1 VNDYLAY
8 RGTGEPDPDASARPL
23 PDVPPWRES
32 LRARSVST
40 SATAAATGGR
50 AARGMR
56 YQIDPEEVERV
67 NAALY
72 LRRPLLVTGEPGTG
86 KSSLA
91 YAVAAELGLGEV
103 LRWPI
108 TSKSTL
114 RDGLYHYDAIGRLQE
129 ANLREIEASHQ
140 HAATPKPPKPVDI
153 GSYIRLGPLGTALL
167 PAERPRVLL
176 VDELDKSD
184 IDLPNDLLD
193 VFEEG
198 EFTIQEIARLP
209 ADHPPVTVMT
219 ADEDGRVELPAGP
232 RGVVRCATFPLVII
246 TSNGERQFPPAF
258 LRRCLQ
264 LTLQAPDAEKL
275 ARIIEAHLP
284 VQATDYED
292 MIDEFLDRKS
302 EGELATDEL
311 LNAVFLRYSAL
322 RPEGESAEQLAD
334 IVMPYLDKSPG

>member
-8 RGTGEPDPDASARPL
+8 RGTGEPDAAAAARRL

-32 LRARSVST
+32 LRARSASREQD
-40 SATAAATGGR
+40 GR
-50 AARGMR
+50 GLR
-56 YQIDPEEVERV
+56 YQVEPEHAERV

-91 YAVAAELGLGEV
+91 YAVAAELGLGQV

-108 TSKSTL
+108 TSKSAL
-114 RDGLYHYDAIGRLQE
+114 RDGLYSYDAIGRLQE
-129 ANLREIEASHQ
+129 ANLREIRARHQ
-140 HAATPKPPKPVDI
+140 QVAALAPVDI
-153 GSYIRLGPLGTALL
+153 GSYVTLGPLGTALL
-167 PAERPRVLL
+167 PGERPRVLL

-198 EFTIQEIARLP
+198 EFTIPELARLP
-209 ADHPPVTVMT
+209 ADQHPVTVMT
-219 ADEDGRVELPAGP
+219 ADAGGQAALSAEP
-232 RGVVRCATFPLVII
+232 RGVVRCRAFPLVII

-264 LTLQAPDAEKL
+264 LTLEAPDAEKL
-275 ARIIEAHLP
+275 ARIVEAHLG
-284 VQATDYED
+284 VRTGSFED
-292 MIDEFLDRKS
+292 LIEEFLSRKS
-302 EGELATDEL
+302 EGALATDEL
-311 LNAVFLRYSAL
+311 LNAVFLRYSGL
-322 RPEGESAEQLAD
+322 RPPGETAGQLAD

>member
-1 VNDYLAY
+1 MNDFLAY
-8 RGTGEPDPDASARPL
+8 RGTGELDPGALTREL
-23 PDVPPWRES
+23 PDVPPWRDS
-32 LRARSVST
+32 LRARTGATTAST
-40 SATAAATGGR
+40 DGQ
-50 AARGMR
+50 AARGMK
-56 YQIDPEEVERV
+56 YQIDADEVERV

-86 KSSLA
+86 KSTLA

-129 ANLREIEASHQ
+129 ANLREIDARH
-140 HAATPKPPKPVDI
+140 HRGAAVGPPAPVDI

-167 PAERPRVLL
+167 PARRPRVLL

-198 EFTIQEIARLP
+198 EFTLQEIARLP
-209 ADHPPVTVMT
+209 AGQPPVTVMT
-219 ADEDGRVELPAGP
+219 ADEGGRVELPAEP
-232 RGVVRCATFPLVII
+232 RGVVRCEAFPFVII

-264 LTLQAPDAEKL
+264 LTLQAPDAGKL
-275 ARIIEAHLP
+275 ARIVEAHLP
-284 VQATDYED
+284 VRAADYADLIE
-292 MIDEFLDRKS
+292 EFLGRKT

-322 RPEGESAEQLAD
+322 RPQGESAEQLAD

>member
-8 RGTGEPDPDASARPL
+8 RGTGEPEPGPAARSL

-32 LRARSVST
+32 LRARSVSGGQ
-40 SATAAATGGR
+40 GGR
-50 AARGMR
+50 GLR
-56 YQIDPEEVERV
+56 YQVDPGEAERV

-91 YAVAAELGLGEV
+91 YAIAAELGLGEV

-114 RDGLYHYDAIGRLQE
+114 RDGLYQYDAIGRLQE
-129 ANLREIEASHQ
+129 ANLREIEARHK
-140 HAATPKPPKPVDI
+140 HGGAPGPVDI

-167 PAERPRVLL
+167 PGHRPRVLL

-198 EFTIQEIARLP
+198 EFTIPELARLP
-209 ADHPPVTVMT
+209 HDQHPVTVMT
-219 ADEDGRVELPAGP
+219 ADDGGRAELAAEP
-232 RGVVRCATFPLVII
+232 RGVVRCGAFPLVII

-264 LTLQAPDAEKL
+264 LVLEAPGPEKL
-275 ARIIEAHLP
+275 ARIVEAHLG
-284 VQATDYED
+284 VTASNFED
-292 MIDEFLDRKS
+292 LIEEFLSRKT

-311 LNAVFLRYSAL
+311 LNAVFLRYSGL
-322 RPEGESAEQLAD
+322 RPPGETAEQLAD

>member
-1 VNDYLAY
+1 MNDYLAY
-8 RGTGEPDPDASARPL
+8 RGTGEPDLDASARLL

-32 LRARSVST
+32 LRARS
-40 SATAAATGGR
+40 TAAAVTGGEVM
-50 AARGMR
+50 RGMK

-108 TSKSTL
+108 TSKSIL
-114 RDGLYHYDAIGRLQE
+114 KDGLYHYDAIGRLQE
-129 ANLREIEASHQ
+129 ANLREIEARH
-140 HAATPKPPKPVDI
+140 HELTAPGPPRPVDI

-209 ADHPPVTVMT
+209 ADHPRAAVMT
-219 ADEDGRVELPAGP
+219 ADGGGRVELPAEP
-232 RGVVRCATFPLVII
+232 RGVVRCTAFPLVII

-264 LTLQAPDAEKL
+264 LALQSPDAEKL
-275 ARIIEAHLP
+275 ARIVEAHLP
-284 VQATDYED
+284 VQAADYADLVE
-292 MIDEFLDRKS
+292 EFLGRKS

-311 LNAVFLRYSAL
+311 LNAIFLRYSGL
-322 RPEGESAEQLAD
+322 RPVGESAEQLAG

>member
-1 VNDYLAY
+1 MNDYLAY
-8 RGTGEPDPDASARPL
+8 RGTGELDPGAAARPM
-23 PDVPPWRES
+23 PDIPPWREA
-32 LRARSVST
+32 LRARS
-40 SATAAATGGR
+40 AGGGQGGR
-50 AARGMR
+50 GLR
-56 YQIDPEEVERV
+56 YQVDPVEAERV

-129 ANLREIEASHQ
+129 ANLSEIKARHL
-140 HAATPKPPKPVDI
+140 HGALPAPVDI
-153 GSYIRLGPLGTALL
+153 GSYITLGSLGTALL
-167 PAERPRVLL
+167 PGARPRVLL

-198 EFTIQEIARLP
+198 EFTIPELARLP
-209 ADHPPVTVMT
+209 AEQHPVTVMT
-219 ADEDGRVELPAGP
+219 ADVGGRAKLPAEP
-232 RGVVRCATFPLVII
+232 RGMVRCAAFPLVII

-264 LTLQAPDAEKL
+264 LTLEAPDAEKL
-275 ARIIEAHLP
+275 ARIVEAHLG
-284 VQATDYED
+284 VEADGFRD
-292 MIDEFLDRKS
+292 LIDEFLDRKS
-302 EGELATDEL
+302 GGELATDEL
-311 LNAVFLRYSAL
+311 LNAIFLRYSGL
-322 RPEGESAEQLAD
+322 RPAGETAEQLAD
-334 IVMPYLDKSPG
+334 IVMPYLDKLPG

>member
-1 VNDYLAY
+1 MNDYLAF
-8 RGTGEPDPDASARPL
+8 RGTGKPDPGAAARSL
-23 PDVPPWRES
+23 PEPPPWRES
-32 LRARSVST
+32 LRARSASGDP
-40 SATAAATGGR
+40 AERGR
-50 AARGMR
+50 NYR
-56 YQIDPEEVERV
+56 IDPKDEERERVAERV

-72 LRRPLLVTGEPGTG
+72 LCRPLLVTGKPGTG

-114 RDGLYHYDAIGRLQE
+114 RDGLYQYDAIGRLQE
-129 ANLREIEASHQ
+129 ANLREIEARHQ
-140 HAATPKPPKPVDI
+140 PGAVPKPVDI

-167 PAERPRVLL
+167 PGSRRPRVLL

-198 EFTIQEIARLP
+198 EFTIPELARLP
-209 ADHPPVTVMT
+209 ASQPPVSVMT
-219 ADEDGRVELPAGP
+219 ADGGDRVPLSAKP
-232 RGVVRCATFPLVII
+232 RGVVRCDAFPLVII

-264 LTLQAPDAEKL
+264 LEFGPASPEKL
-275 ARIIEAHLP
+275 ALIIDAHLGHQG
-284 VQATDYED
+284 VRAADYED
-292 MIDEFLDRKS
+292 LIEAFFSRKS
-302 EGELATDEL
+302 GGELATDEL
-311 LNAVFLRYSAL
+311 LNAVFLRFSGL
-322 RPEGESAEQLAD
+322 RPPGETAAELAEL
-334 IVMPYLDKSPG
+334 VMPWLDKAPG

>member
-8 RGTGEPDPDASARPL
+8 RGTGEPDPEAAARPL
-23 PDVPPWRES
+23 PDVPPWREA
-32 LRARSVST
+32 LRARSVT
-40 SATAAATGGR
+40 FTANGR
-50 AARGMR
+50 PTRGMK
-56 YQIDPEEVERV
+56 YQIDREEAERV
-67 NAALY
+67 NATLY
-72 LRRPLLVTGEPGTG
+72 LRRPLLVTGDPGTG

-91 YAVAAELGLGEV
+91 YAVAAELDLGEV

-129 ANLREIEASHQ
+129 ANLREIEARHR
-140 HAATPKPPKPVDI
+140 HGAKPEPPKPIDI

-209 ADHPPVTVMT
+209 ADHPPVTIMT
-219 ADEDGRVELPAGP
+219 ADEGTPVELPAEP
-232 RGVVRCATFPLVII
+232 RGVVRCGAFPVVII

-264 LTLQAPDAEKL
+264 LPLQAPNDKKL
-275 ARIIEAHLP
+275 ERIIEAHLP
-284 VQATDYED
+284 VQATDYADLVE
-292 MIDEFLDRKS
+292 EFLGRKS
-302 EGELATDEL
+302 GGELATDEL
-311 LNAVFLRYSAL
+311 LNAVFMRYSGL
-322 RPEGESAEQLAD
+322 RPPGESAEQLAD

>member
-1 VNDYLAY
+1 MSDYLAF
-8 RGTGEPDPDASARPL
+8 RGTGEPDPDVSALRL
-23 PDVPPWRES
+23 PEVPPWRDS
-32 LRARSVST
+32 LRARSTGTGGT
-40 SATAAATGGR
+40 SADGGGR
-50 AARGMR
+50 IARGMN
-56 YQIDPEEVERV
+56 YQIDHEEAERV

-91 YAVAAELGLGEV
+91 YAIAVELGLGEV

-114 RDGLYHYDAIGRLQE
+114 REGLYHYDAIGRLQE
-129 ANLREIEASHQ
+129 ANLREIEARHHDS
-140 HAATPKPPKPVDI
+140 AAPEPVDI
-153 GSYIRLGPLGTALL
+153 GSYIRLGPLGTVLL
-167 PAERPRVLL
+167 PADRPRVLL

-184 IDLPNDLLD
+184 IDLPNDLLN

-209 ADHPPVTVMT
+209 GDHPRVTIMT
-219 ADEDGRVELPAGP
+219 ADEGSRVELPAEP
-232 RGVVRCATFPLVII
+232 RGVVRCAAFPLVII

-264 LTLQAPDAEKL
+264 LTLPAPDAGKL

-284 VQATDYED
+284 VQATDYADLIE
-292 MIDEFLDRKS
+292 EFLGRRS

-322 RPEGESAEQLAD
+322 RPAGESAEQLAS
-334 IVMPYLDKSPG
+334 IVMPYLDKALG

>member
-8 RGTGEPDPDASARPL
+8 RGTGEPDPGAAARRL

-32 LRARSVST
+32 LRARS
-40 SATAAATGGR
+40 AGR
-50 AARGMR
+50 GQDGRGLR
-56 YQIDPEEVERV
+56 YQVEPEHAERV

-91 YAVAAELGLGEV
+91 YAIAAELGLGQV

-108 TSKSTL
+108 TSKSAL
-114 RDGLYHYDAIGRLQE
+114 RDGLYSYDAIGRLQE
-129 ANLREIEASHQ
+129 ANLREIRARHQ
-140 HAATPKPPKPVDI
+140 QAVTQAPVDI
-153 GSYIRLGPLGTALL
+153 GSYLTLGPLGAALL
-167 PAERPRVLL
+167 PGERPRVLL

-198 EFTIQEIARLP
+198 EFTIPELARLP
-209 ADHPPVTVMT
+209 ADQHPVTVMT
-219 ADEDGRVELPAGP
+219 ADVGGRATLPAEP
-232 RGVVRCATFPLVII
+232 RGVVRCGAFPLVII

-275 ARIIEAHLP
+275 ARIVEAHLG
-284 VQATDYED
+284 VRAGGFED
-292 MIDEFLDRKS
+292 LIEEFLSRKS

-311 LNAVFLRYSAL
+311 LNAVFLRYSGL
-322 RPEGESAEQLAD
+322 RPPGETAGQLAD

>member
-8 RGTGEPDPDASARPL
+8 RGTGEPDPSSAARPL

-32 LRARSVST
+32 LRARNASDGQ
-40 SATAAATGGR
+40 GGR
-50 AARGMR
+50 GLR
-56 YQIDPEEVERV
+56 YQVDPEEAERV

-72 LRRPLLVTGEPGTG
+72 LRRPLLVTGAPGTG

-129 ANLREIEASHQ
+129 ANLREIEARHRDG
-140 HAATPKPPKPVDI
+140 AAPRPVNI

-167 PAERPRVLL
+167 PASRPRVLL

-198 EFTIQEIARLP
+198 EFTIPELARLP
-209 ADHPPVTVMT
+209 ADQHPVTVMT
-219 ADEDGRVELPAGP
+219 ADDGGQAELPAAP
-232 RGVVRCATFPLVII
+232 RGVVRCAAFPLVII

-264 LTLQAPDAEKL
+264 LTLEAPDAGKL
-275 ARIIEAHLP
+275 ARIVEAHLGIP
-284 VQATDYED
+284 TDGFED
-292 MIDEFLDRKS
+292 LIDEFLSRKS

-311 LNAVFLRYSAL
+311 LNAVFLRYSGL
-322 RPEGESAEQLAD
+322 RPPGETAEQLAD
-334 IVMPYLDKSPG
+334 VVMPYLDKAPG

>member
-1 VNDYLAY
+1 VSDYLAY
-8 RGTGEPDPDASARPL
+8 RGTGEPDPEAAQRPL

-32 LRARSVST
+32 LRSRTKNASDGQR
-40 SATAAATGGR
+40 GR
-50 AARGMR
+50 GLR
-56 YQIDPEEVERV
+56 YQVDPEDVERV

-72 LRRPLLVTGEPGTG
+72 LRRPLLVTGGPGTG

-91 YAVAAELGLGEV
+91 YAIAAELGLGEV

-129 ANLREIEASHQ
+129 ANLSEIRARLQ
-140 HAATPKPPKPVDI
+140 RDTLAPVDI
-153 GSYIRLGPLGTALL
+153 GSYITLGPLGTALL
-167 PAERPRVLL
+167 PGDRPRVLL
-176 VDELDKSD
+176 VDEVDKSD

-198 EFTIQEIARLP
+198 EFTISELARLP
-209 ADHPPVTVMT
+209 SDQHPVTVMT
-219 ADEDGRVELPAGP
+219 ADAGRRVRLPAEP
-232 RGVVRCATFPLVII
+232 RGVVSCLAFPMVIL

-264 LTLQAPDAEKL
+264 LELRAPDAEKL
-275 ARIIEAHLP
+275 GRIIEAHLEH
-284 VQATDYED
+284 VRASDFTDL
-292 MIDEFLDRKS
+292 INEFLDRKS

-311 LNAVFLRYSAL
+311 LNGIFLRYSGL
-322 RPEGESAEQLAD
+322 RPSGETARHLAD
-334 IVMPYLDKSPG
+334 IIMPYLDKAPG

>member
-1 VNDYLAY
+1 MSGDYLSFQGLA
-8 RGTGEPDPDASARPL
+8 PAPDAASRAL
-23 PDVPPWRES
+23 PPAPPWREF
-32 LRARSVST
+32 LRRRAASG
-40 SATAAATGGR
+40 TAAGR
-50 AARGMR
+50 GAN
-56 YQIDPEEVERV
+56 YQVEPWEADRV

-91 YAVAAELGLGEV
+91 YAVAAELDLGDV

-114 RDGLYHYDAIGRLQE
+114 RDGLYSYDAIGRLQE
-129 ANLREIEASHQ
+129 ANLREIEA
-140 HAATPKPPKPVDI
+140 HAAGGKAAPVDI

-167 PAERPRVLL
+167 PSPRPRVLL

-198 EFTIQEIARLP
+198 EYTIPELARLP
-209 ADHPPVTVMT
+209 AAQHPVTVMT
-219 ADEDGRVELPAGP
+219 ADEAGVAQLADKP
-232 RGVVRCATFPLVII
+232 RGVVRCKAFPLVFI

-264 LTLQAPDAEKL
+264 LRLKPASPEKL
-275 ARIIEAHLP
+275 ARIVEAQLGVP
-284 VQATDYED
+284 AADYQD
-292 MIDEFLDRKS
+292 LIDEFLNRKT

-311 LNAVFLRYSAL
+311 LNAIFLRYSGL
-322 RPEGESAEQLAD
+322 RPPDETAADLANA
-334 IVMPYLDKSPG
+334 VMPYLDRSSE

>member
-1 VNDYLAY
+1 VNEYLAY
-8 RGTGEPDPDASARPL
+8 RGTGEPDPQALARPL
-23 PDVPPWRES
+23 PVLPPWRES
-32 LRARSVST
+32 LRTRDT
-40 SATAAATGGR
+40 SGGQGV
-50 AARGMR
+50 RGLR
-56 YQIDPEEVERV
+56 YQVEPGEAERV

-86 KSSLA
+86 KSTLA
-91 YAVAAELGLGEV
+91 YAVATELGLGKV

-114 RDGLYHYDAIGRLQE
+114 RDGLYRYDAIGRLQE
-129 ANLREIEASHQ
+129 ANLSEIKARRQ
-140 HAATPKPPKPVDI
+140 RWATPEPPDI
-153 GSYIRLGPLGTALL
+153 GSYITLGPLGTALL
-167 PAERPRVLL
+167 PGERPRVLL

-198 EFTIQEIARLP
+198 EFTIPELARLP
-209 ADHPPVTVMT
+209 AGQHPVTVMT
-219 ADEDGRVELPAGP
+219 ADVGGRAKLPAEP
-232 RGVVRCATFPLVII
+232 RGVVHCSAFPLVII

-264 LTLQAPDAEKL
+264 LVLKAPDSRKL
-275 ARIIEAHLP
+275 ERIIEAHLED
-284 VQATDYED
+284 VQASDFGDLIE
-292 MIDEFLDRKS
+292 EFLSRQS

-311 LNAVFLRYSAL
+311 LNAIFLRYSGL
-322 RPEGESAEQLAD
+322 RPVGETASQLAD

>member
-8 RGTGEPDPDASARPL
+8 RGTGEPVPDAAVRPL
-23 PDVPPWRES
+23 PEIPPWRES
-32 LRARSVST
+32 LRARV
-40 SATAAATGGR
+40 GGASDGR
-50 AARGMR
+50 RGRGLR
-56 YQIDPEEVERV
+56 YQVEPEDAERV

-91 YAVAAELGLGEV
+91 YAVAAELGLGQV

-108 TSKSTL
+108 TSRSIL
-114 RDGLYHYDAIGRLQE
+114 RDGLYQYDAIGRLQE
-129 ANLREIEASHQ
+129 ANLLEIEARHQ
-140 HAATPKPPKPVDI
+140 RRAMPKPVNI
-153 GSYIRLGPLGTALL
+153 GSFIRLGPLGTALL
-167 PAERPRVLL
+167 PGERPRVLL

-198 EFTIQEIARLP
+198 EFTIPELARLP
-209 ADHPPVTVMT
+209 ADQHPVTVMT
-219 ADEDGRVELPAGP
+219 ADEEGQAELLAEP
-232 RGVVRCATFPLVII
+232 RGVIRCGSFPLVVI

-264 LTLQAPDAEKL
+264 LTLEPPGHEKL
-275 ARIIEAHLP
+275 ARIVEAHLG
-284 VQATDYED
+284 VQAGDFED
-292 MIDEFLDRKS
+292 LIREFLRRKT

-311 LNAVFLRYSAL
+311 LNAVFLRCSGL
-322 RPEGESAEQLAD
+322 RPPGETPGQLAA
-334 IVMPYLDKSPG
+334 IVMPYLNKSPG

>member
-1 VNDYLAY
+1 MNDYLAY
-8 RGTGEPDPDASARPL
+8 RGTGEPDPDAVARPL

-32 LRARSVST
+32 LRARS
-40 SATAAATGGR
+40 AIADGR
-50 AARGMR
+50 AVRGMK
-56 YQIDPEEVERV
+56 YQIDREEAERV

-91 YAVAAELGLGEV
+91 YAVAAELDLGEV

-129 ANLREIEASHQ
+129 ANLHEIEARHQ
-140 HAATPKPPKPVDI
+140 NGTMPKPPKPPKPVDI

-209 ADHPPVTVMT
+209 ADHPPVMVMT
-219 ADEDGRVELPAGP
+219 ADEGGRVELPAEP
-232 RGVVRCATFPLVII
+232 RGVVRCAAFPVVII
-246 TSNGERQFPPAF
+246 TSNGERQFPAAF

-264 LTLQAPDAEKL
+264 LPLQAPDDKKL
-275 ARIIEAHLP
+275 ERIIEAHLP
-284 VQATDYED
+284 VQATDYADLVE
-292 MIDEFLDRKS
+292 EFLGRKS

-311 LNAVFLRYSAL
+311 LNAVFLRYSGL
-322 RPEGESAEQLAD
+322 RPLGESAEQLAN

>member
-1 VNDYLAY
+1 MNDYLAY
-8 RGTGEPDPDASARPL
+8 RGTGEPDPGAARRRL
-23 PDVPPWRES
+23 PEVPPWRES
-32 LRARSVST
+32 LRARSAS
-40 SATAAATGGR
+40 SGQGR
-50 AARGMR
+50 RGQR
-56 YQIDPEEVERV
+56 YQVGPEEAERV
-67 NAALY
+67 NAAMY
-72 LRRPLLVTGEPGTG
+72 LRRPLLVTGDPGTG

-129 ANLREIEASHQ
+129 ANLSEIKARYQ
-140 HAATPKPPKPVDI
+140 RGGTPAPVDI
-153 GSYIRLGPLGTALL
+153 GSYITLGPLGTALL
-167 PAERPRVLL
+167 PGERPRVLL

-198 EFTIQEIARLP
+198 EFTIPELARLP
-209 ADHPPVTVMT
+209 ADQHPVTVMT
-219 ADEDGRVELPAGP
+219 ADAGQRARLPAEP
-232 RGVVRCATFPLVII
+232 RGVVRCSAFPLVII

-264 LTLQAPDAEKL
+264 LALEAPDAHKL
-275 ARIIEAHLP
+275 ERIIEAHL
-284 VQATDYED
+284 ED
-292 MIDEFLDRKS
+292 VNASDFEDLIDIFLTRKS

-311 LNAVFLRYSAL
+311 LNAIFMRYSGL
-322 RPEGESAEQLAD
+322 RPAGETAGQLAD
-334 IVMPYLDKSPG
+334 IVMPYLDKSP

>member
-1 VNDYLAY
+1 MNDFLAY
-8 RGTGEPDPDASARPL
+8 RGTGEPDPGAGSRSL
-23 PDVPPWRES
+23 PPPPAWRES
-32 LRARSVST
+32 LRAR
-40 SATAAATGGR
+40 TASGVR
-50 AARGMR
+50 PERGMK
-56 YQIDPEEVERV
+56 YQVDAEEADRV

-91 YAVAAELGLGEV
+91 YAVAAELGLGDV
-103 LRWPI
+103 LRWPV

-114 RDGLYHYDAIGRLQE
+114 RDGLYQYDAIGRLQE
-129 ANLREIEASHQ
+129 ANLREIEARHERGG
-140 HAATPKPPKPVDI
+140 TPKPVDI

-167 PAERPRVLL
+167 PGLRPRVLL

-198 EFTIQEIARLP
+198 EFTIPELARLP
-209 ADHPPVTVMT
+209 AGQHPVTVMT
-219 ADEDGRVELPAGP
+219 ADEGGQAELPTEP
-232 RGVVRCATFPLVII
+232 RGIVRCETFPLVII

-264 LTLQAPDAEKL
+264 LALTSASRAKL
-275 ARIIEAHLP
+275 ERIVEAHLG
-284 VQATDYED
+284 VHADDFGDLIE
-292 MIDEFLDRKS
+292 EFLSRKE

-311 LNAVFLRYSAL
+311 LNAIFLRYSGL
-322 RPEGESAEQLAD
+322 RPQGETAAELAG

>member
-1 VNDYLAY
+1 MNDYLAY
-8 RGTGEPDPDASARPL
+8 RGTGEPDPEASARPL

-32 LRARSVST
+32 LRGRGVSI
-40 SATAAATGGR
+40 SPAAAATANGR
-50 AARGMR
+50 PARGMK

-129 ANLREIEASHQ
+129 ANLREIEASYQ
-140 HAATPKPPKPVDI
+140 HAATPKPVDI

-167 PAERPRVLL
+167 PSERPRVLL

-209 ADHPPVTVMT
+209 ADHPAVTVMT
-219 ADEDGRVELPAGP
+219 ADEDGRVELPAWP
-232 RGVVRCATFPLVII
+232 RGVVRCGAFPLVIV

-264 LTLQAPDAEKL
+264 LTLQAPNAEKL
-275 ARIIEAHLP
+275 TRIIEAHLP
-284 VQATDYED
+284 VQASDYGD
-292 MIDEFLDRKS
+292 LIDEFLGRKS

-322 RPEGESAEQLAD
+322 RPVGESAEQLAD

>member
-1 VNDYLAY
+1 MNDYLAY
-8 RGTGEPDPDASARPL
+8 RGTGEPDPDAAARRL
-23 PDVPPWRES
+23 PAVPPWRES
-32 LRARSVST
+32 LRARSTST
-40 SATAAATGGR
+40 APNDR
-50 AARGMR
+50 AARGVK
-56 YQIDPEEVERV
+56 YQIDPEETERV

-91 YAVAAELGLGEV
+91 YAVAAELGLGDV

-129 ANLREIEASHQ
+129 ANLHEIEARHQ
-140 HAATPKPPKPVDI
+140 HGSTPKPPGPVDI

-167 PAERPRVLL
+167 PAKRPRVLL

-209 ADHPPVTVMT
+209 ADQPPVTVMT
-219 ADEDGRVELPAGP
+219 ADEGGRVELPAQP
-232 RGVVRCATFPLVII
+232 RGVVRCAAFPLVII

-264 LTLQAPDAEKL
+264 LTLQAPDHNKL
-275 ARIIEAHLP
+275 SRIIEAHLP
-284 VQATDYED
+284 VQASEYADLIE
-292 MIDEFLDRKS
+292 EFLGRKS

-311 LNAVFLRYSAL
+311 LNAVFVRYSGL
-322 RPEGESAEQLAD
+322 RPQGESAEDLAD

>member
-1 VNDYLAY
+1 MNDYLAY
-8 RGTGEPDPDASARPL
+8 RGTGVPDPGAPERHL
-23 PDVPPWRES
+23 PAVPPWRES
-32 LRARSVST
+32 LRARDT
-40 SATAAATGGR
+40 SAADGQPM
-50 AARGMR
+50 RGMK
-56 YQIDPEEVERV
+56 YQIDLEEAERV

-86 KSSLA
+86 KSTLA

-108 TSKSTL
+108 TSKSIL
-114 RDGLYHYDAIGRLQE
+114 RDGLYRYDAIGRLQE
-129 ANLREIEASHQ
+129 ANVREIEARHQ
-140 HAATPKPPKPVDI
+140 HGATAKPSKPVDI

-167 PAERPRVLL
+167 PVNRPRVLL

-193 VFEEG
+193 AFEEG

-219 ADEDGRVELPAGP
+219 ADEGNRIELPAEP
-232 RGVVRCATFPLVII
+232 RGVVRCDAFPVVII

-264 LTLQAPDAEKL
+264 LTLQPPDAEKL
-275 ARIIEAHLP
+275 TRIVEAHLP
-284 VQATDYED
+284 VQAADYADLIE
-292 MIDEFLDRKS
+292 EFLDRKS

-311 LNAVFLRYSAL
+311 LNAIFLRYSGL
-322 RPEGESAEQLAD
+322 RPDGESAEQLAG